1 MENRDR
7 TEETPVSIDVNAER
21 SKIREYSSAL
31 PRLRAQ
37 AVIATA
43 QCQKTFP
50 AKKEKSVEG

>member
-1 MENRDR
+1 MENRYR

-31 PRLRAQ
+31 PRLEKQ
-37 AVIATA
+37 AETATA

-50 AKKEKSVEG
+50 AK